1 MSHPTMPEIINEIEK
16 IMEDETLSAHSHYK
30 DFTALPPPFVERLVA
45 LAHVI
50 GIEEQ
55 RYEKG
60 ETNRAVLRSKWLEMF
75 GATRD
80 AVADGCV
87 SLLATGVVCG
97 RTLEGDDGV
106 NSQRCK
112 LHRECHPFAR
122 VGHKAAH
129 DLMVTPCKAK

>member
-1 MSHPTMPEIINEIEK
+1 MPEIINEIEK
-16 IMEDETLSAHSHYK
+16 IMEDDTLRAHTHYK
-30 DFTALPPPFVERLVA
+30 DFTALPPLFLERLVA

-80 AVADGCV
+80 AVADG
-87 SLLATGVVCG
+87 AY
-97 RTLEGDDGV
+97 
-106 NSQRCK
+106 SQRDWY
-112 LHRECHPFAR
+112 
-122 VGHKAAH
+122 AAGRSRG
-129 DLMVTPCKAK
+129 MTG